1 MNVYD
6 IYIYTVYI
14 YTHNKVQKFGVT
26 KTFSCFHESSHNS
39 FQLCYHNAQG
49 FPNHHLKKMTFLS
62 DPKFVNGS
70 VYISYDRDIHLFD
83 IDICTSIHLISALLP
98 L

>member
-1 MNVYD
+1 M
-6 IYIYTVYI
+6 ISIYTVYI
-14 YTHNKVQKFGVT
+14 YIHTIKFKSLGSPRHFHVSMKAPT
-26 KTFSCFHESSHNS
+26 IVFSC
-39 FQLCYHNAQG
+39 A
-49 FPNHHLKKMTFLS
+49 NHHLKKMTFLS